1 MEVLG
6 VADDVVVGDDV
17 ALFVEHHARTKALV
31 GGDLYDRGQHPR
43 DHSLVIVLQLR
54 GGARQR
60 RPGGLA
66 GPRWLARRGRSLTAV
81 LGTGSDGEQTDS
93 RCRGSAMRMPNRPPP
108 LKTREFAAPGAWLRC
123 KGSPR

>member
-43 DHSLVIVLQLR
+43 DHSLVIVLQ
-54 GGARQR
+54 
-60 RPGGLA
+60 
-66 GPRWLARRGRSLTAV
+66 PRAV
-81 LGTGSDGEQTDS
+81 LGNGGPADWLAPAGW
-93 RCRGSAMRMPNRPPP
+93 
-108 LKTREFAAPGAWLRC
+108 PGAVEA
-123 KGSPR
+123 